1 MKRLVLTM
9 CLVFVFTSGVF
20 AAEGNP
26 YEGLS
31 VQVPAIAEIGPY
43 ASVMAQRVVKE
54 RDGCWWF
61 AWTEGV
67 LGMDFRH
74 YSGQAGYGKIADS
87 NCFVLETNTNVILTF
102 TGQSLTHDSGD
113 KMLTRYWAWT
123 SRGVEDLPKPY
134 LFVNFPRQIRPYR
147 EIGYFGEAG
156 KAPRKDSG
164 REVEQIIFDVLQQ
177 LVGRDFWP
185 TGEWT
190 ADVAQV
196 YNGVTINGIYAFQV
210 FGFASTDEIS
220 SQREGDYLGK
230 IIFTVSK

>member
-1 MKRLVLTM
+1 MKKLILTM
-9 CLVFVFTSGVF
+9 CLVFVLAAGVF

-31 VQVPAIAEIGPY
+31 VEVPAIAEIGPY
-43 ASVMAQRVVKE
+43 ASVIAQRVTVE
-54 RDGCWWF
+54 RDGWWF

-67 LGMDFRH
+67 PGMDFRH

-102 TGQSLTHDSGD
+102 AGQSLTHAMGD
-113 KMLTRYWAWT
+113 RMLTRYWAWT

-134 LFVNFPRQIRPYR
+134 LFVNFPKQIRPYQ

-156 KAPRKDSG
+156 KAPRKENG

-185 TGEWT
+185 TGEWA
-190 ADVAQV
+190 ADVARE
-196 YNGVTINGIYAFQV
+196 YNGVTTNGIYAFQV

-220 SQREGDYLGK
+220 SQREGDYVGK
-230 IIFTVSK
+230 IILTVSK